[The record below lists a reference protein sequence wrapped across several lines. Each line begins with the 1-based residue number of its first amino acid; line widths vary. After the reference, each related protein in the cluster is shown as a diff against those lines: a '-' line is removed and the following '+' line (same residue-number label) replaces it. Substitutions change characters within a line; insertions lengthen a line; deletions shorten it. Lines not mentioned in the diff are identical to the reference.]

1 MLWNCSSPSP
11 GRGHWRVWGGFTYP
25 RMHDCTLC
33 AEGSQDLSGSRLRSA
48 LCSNRWGSVWLAIG
62 LYAVIQCFVST
73 PEIRPERENDRSP
86 WCPRNENFDDAI
98 AAAGKNALV
107 LFCSDFCPWCKNK
120 LNVTLLHVAGRAHSA
135 KEGQQAT
142 GVGVERRTWIRCN
155 LEIRCSCQTSS
166 VLLWQ
171 VDVVPAECSVRSH
184 LELRTRGPQMKL
196 ISYKQPP

>member
-62 LYAVIQCFVST
+62 LYAVIRCFVST

-135 KEGQQAT
+135 KGPA
-142 GVGVERRTWIRCN
+142 GHRC
-155 LEIRCSCQTSS
+155 
-166 VLLWQ
+166 
-171 VDVVPAECSVRSH
+171 
-184 LELRTRGPQMKL
+184 RGRAKNMDPL
-196 ISYKQPP
+196 QPGDPL